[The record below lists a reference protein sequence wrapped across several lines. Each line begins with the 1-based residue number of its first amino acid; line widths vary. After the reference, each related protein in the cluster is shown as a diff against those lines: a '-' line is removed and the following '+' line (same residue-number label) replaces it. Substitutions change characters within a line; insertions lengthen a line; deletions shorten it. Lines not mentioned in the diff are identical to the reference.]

1 MSEISSR
8 ESNSVIDSRPGVPN
22 AKARAFHA
30 GLLLF
35 GDLERSNS
43 STVNTRE
50 QLGN

>member
-30 GLLLF
+30 GLLLCAP
-35 GDLERSNS
+35 GMGTDLE
-43 STVNTRE
+43 V
-50 QLGN
+50 